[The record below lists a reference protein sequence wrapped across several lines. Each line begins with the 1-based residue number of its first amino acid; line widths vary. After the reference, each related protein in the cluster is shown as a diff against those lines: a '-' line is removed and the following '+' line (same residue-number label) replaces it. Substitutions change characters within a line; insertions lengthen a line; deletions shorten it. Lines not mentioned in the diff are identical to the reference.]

1 MKLGKEELLTKVKS
15 YIGERTDDESISLI
29 EDITDSFE
37 ESTDNSEEIDRLKS
51 ENEDLRRKYIER
63 FTVSDLE
70 GTSETP
76 VEMNSYDD
84 LFKEEE

>member
-1 MKLGKEELLTKVKS
+1 MKLGREELITKVKG
-15 YIGERTDDESISLI
+15 YIGDRTDDESISLI

-70 GTSETP
+70 ETGGEP

>member
-1 MKLGKEELLTKVKS
+1 MKLSKEQLLTKVKG

-37 ESTDNSEEIDRLKS
+37 ESTDNSEELDKLKS

-70 GTSETP
+70 STNETP

-84 LFKEEE
+84 LFKEED

>member
-1 MKLGKEELLTKVKS
+1 MKLGKEELIAKVKG

-37 ESTDNSEEIDRLKS
+37 ESTDDNSEEIEKLKS

-63 FTVSDLE
+63 FTVSDLD
-70 GTSETP
+70 TSGEEP

-84 LFKEEE
+84 LFKEE

>member
-1 MKLGKEELLTKVKS
+1 MKLGKEDLIAKVKT
-15 YIGERTDDESISLI
+15 YIGDRTDDDSISLL
-29 EDITDSFE
+29 EDVTDSFE
-37 ESTDNSEEIDRLKS
+37 ESTDNSEEIDKLKS

-70 GTSETP
+70 TTDETP

-84 LFKEEE
+84 LFKEED

>member
-1 MKLGKEELLTKVKS
+1 MKLGREELIAKVKG

-37 ESTDNSEEIDRLKS
+37 ESTDNSEEIDKLKS

-70 GTSETP
+70 KTGEEP

-84 LFKEEE
+84 LFNEEE

>member
-1 MKLGKEELLTKVKS
+1 MKLSKEELLTKVKG

-37 ESTDNSEEIDRLKS
+37 EPTDNSEEIDRLKS

-63 FTVSDLE
+63 FTVSDLDD
-70 GTSETP
+70 TSEEP

>member
-1 MKLGKEELLTKVKS
+1 MKLSKEELLTKVKG

-70 GTSETP
+70 GTGEEP

>member
-1 MKLGKEELLTKVKS
+1 MRLSKEELLTKVKG
-15 YIGERTDDESISLI
+15 YIGDRTDDESISLI

-37 ESTDNSEEIDRLKS
+37 ETTDNSEEIDRLKS

-63 FTVSDLE
+63 FTVSDVE
-70 GTSETP
+70 GTVEEP

>member
-70 GTSETP
+70 STGEEP

>member
-1 MKLGKEELLTKVKS
+1 MRLGKEELIAKVRG

-29 EDITDSFE
+29 EDITDSFD
-37 ESTDNSEEIDRLKS
+37 ESTDNLDEIERLRT
-51 ENEDLRRKYIER
+51 ENEDLRKKYIER

-70 GTSETP
+70 STGEEP

-84 LFKEEE
+84 LFKEE

>member
-63 FTVSDLE
+63 FTVSDLQ
-70 GTSETP
+70 ETGKEP

-84 LFKEEE
+84 LFKEE

>member
-1 MKLGKEELLTKVKS
+1 MKLGKEELITKVKG
-15 YIGERTDDESISLI
+15 YIGDRTDDESISLI

-70 GTSETP
+70 ETGGEP

>member
-1 MKLGKEELLTKVKS
+1 MKLSKEELLAKVKG

-63 FTVSDLE
+63 FTVSD
-70 GTSETP
+70 SEEAGNEP

>member
-1 MKLGKEELLTKVKS
+1 MKLGKEELITKVKG
-15 YIGERTDDESISLI
+15 YIGDRTDDESISLI

-37 ESTDNSEEIDRLKS
+37 ESTDNSEEMDRLKS

-70 GTSETP
+70 ETGGEP